1 MPRVSVASTS
11 VKSGKKLL
19 MSRIGKKPVVIPDK
33 VETNLSA
40 NVLTVKGPKGTL
52 SFTHHYEVVLKV
64 EGQQILVEKK
74 GVTKRAQALWGTT
87 AKLIQNMMLG
97 VTTGFA
103 KQLELNGVGYRMN
116 LSGKKLTLALGFSH
130 PVEVMLPEKIE
141 AKIENNVLTLS
152 SIDKQLLGEFAASVR
167 KRKPV
172 EPYKGKGFRY
182 VGEQVRKKEGK
193 KAGAA

>member
-1 MPRVSVASTS
+1 
-11 VKSGKKLL
+11 
-19 MSRIGKKPVVIPDK
+19 MSRIGKKPISIPEK

-52 SFTHHYEVVLKV
+52 SFAHHYEVALSI
-64 EGQQILVEKK
+64 ENGQVIVQKK

-87 AKLIQNMMLG
+87 GKLVHNMMVG
-97 VTTGFA
+97 VTDGFT

-116 LSGKKLTLALGFSH
+116 LSGKKLNLALGFSH
-130 PVEVMLPEKIE
+130 PVEILLPEKIE
-141 AKIENNVLTLS
+141 AKIENNILTLS
-152 SIDKQLLGEFAASVR
+152 SIDKQVLGEFAAYVR
-167 KRKPV
+167 KQKPV

-182 VGEQVRKKEGK
+182 VGEVVRKKEGK